1 MKRFTFLIY
10 KAYFLTVFSFSS
22 FQGLTVLSR
31 FLHLMTVMDRLIYVK
46 SALLITS
53 IQTDKVFLLQL
64 NVPLLISVRNRV
76 CVLITGYSIS
86 ITAMAEVY
94 LKWHHTFLFLFQA
107 ILTIADTTTDILTS
121 LEYRKRGHDKW
132 FAVSLSVTL
141 ITLTVLCIWS
151 IIATTSRAWEQ
162 DTDDESI
169 ANPDV
174 IFRSAGINVTLS
186 CLCMGPPL
194 HSLQLFFFCASRFK
208 ELWKS
213 KNGLRVE
220 KERLYYLYVHTLN
233 LKMVEGLLE
242 CAPQLIIQVYVM
254 LHYIS
259 KQNGDEISLTQW
271 ISAPISFLSLVWMFT
286 SMEFLREFANY
297 SMKFAHGVLIFL
309 SNAGTIAAR
318 TLAISFFTLL
328 FPWWVLLVF
337 FVHWF
342 IINLIGFWLWRSKRK
357 QDMFTFIFAYSPFYL
372 FAYNSYY
379 LRKLRGSAPFT
390 VAVQNISA
398 ISWNILFTV
407 ENIAMICAYTLHK
420 DGWFAVPPLVIVLIG
435 NVGGILL
442 KYMSWCCCFNEYST
456 ENETFRRP
464 VTIVLR

>member
-1 MKRFTFLIY
+1 
-10 KAYFLTVFSFSS
+10 
-22 FQGLTVLSR
+22 
-31 FLHLMTVMDRLIYVK
+31 
-46 SALLITS
+46 
-53 IQTDKVFLLQL
+53 
-64 NVPLLISVRNRV
+64 
-76 CVLITGYSIS
+76 
-86 ITAMAEVY
+86 MAEVY

-121 LEYRKRGHDKW
+121 LKYRELGHQKW
-132 FAVSLSVTL
+132 FAVSLSITL

-151 IIATTSRAWEQ
+151 IIATTSRAWAQ
-162 DTDDESI
+162 DTDDVERLEPT

-174 IFRSAGINVTLS
+174 IFRSTGINVTLS

-194 HSLQLFFFCASRFK
+194 HSLQLFFFCACRFK

-213 KNGLRVE
+213 KNGLLVE
-220 KERLYYLYVHTLN
+220 KDRLYYLYVHTLN

-242 CAPQLIIQVYVM
+242 CAPQLIIQVYAM
-254 LHYIS
+254 LHNIRES
-259 KQNGDEISLTQW
+259 SDKIAVIQW
-271 ISAPISFLSLVWMFT
+271 ISAPISFISLVWMFT

-297 SMKFAHGVLIFL
+297 RMKFAHGVLIFL

-318 TLAISFFTLL
+318 TLAIIFFTIR

-337 FVHWF
+337 FVHWV

-357 QDMFTFIFAYSPFYL
+357 QDIFTFIFAYSPFYL
-372 FAYNSYY
+372 FFYNSYY
-379 LRKLRGSAPFT
+379 LKRLRGSAPFT

-398 ISWNILFTV
+398 ISWHILFTV
-407 ENIAMICAYTLHK
+407 ENIAMIFAYYGTSDKSYARFRAPAL
-420 DGWFAVPPLVIVLIG
+420 AVVLIG
-435 NVGGILL
+435 NIGGIIL

-456 ENETFRRP
+456 ENENFRRP

>member
-1 MKRFTFLIY
+1 
-10 KAYFLTVFSFSS
+10 
-22 FQGLTVLSR
+22 
-31 FLHLMTVMDRLIYVK
+31 
-46 SALLITS
+46 
-53 IQTDKVFLLQL
+53 
-64 NVPLLISVRNRV
+64 
-76 CVLITGYSIS
+76 
-86 ITAMAEVY
+86 MAEVY

-121 LEYRKRGHDKW
+121 LKYRELGHQKW
-132 FAVSLSVTL
+132 FAVSLSITL

-151 IIATTSRAWEQ
+151 IIATTSRAWAQ
-162 DTDDESI
+162 DTDDVERLEPT

-174 IFRSAGINVTLS
+174 IFRSTGINVTLS

-194 HSLQLFFFCASRFK
+194 HSLQLFFFCACRFK

-213 KNGLRVE
+213 KNGLLVE
-220 KERLYYLYVHTLN
+220 KDRLYYLYVHTLN

-242 CAPQLIIQVYVM
+242 CAPQLIIQVYAM
-254 LHYIS
+254 LHNIRES
-259 KQNGDEISLTQW
+259 SDKIAVIQW
-271 ISAPISFLSLVWMFT
+271 ISAPISFISLVWMFT

-297 SMKFAHGVLIFL
+297 RMKFAHGVLIFL

-318 TLAISFFTLL
+318 TLAIIFFTIR

-337 FVHWF
+337 FVHWV

-357 QDMFTFIFAYSPFYL
+357 QDIFTFIFAYSPFYL
-372 FAYNSYY
+372 FFYNSHY
-379 LRKLRGSAPFT
+379 LKRLRGSAPFT

-398 ISWNILFTV
+398 ISWHILFTV
-407 ENIAMICAYTLHK
+407 ENIAMIFAYYGTSDKSYARFRAPAL
-420 DGWFAVPPLVIVLIG
+420 AVVLIG
-435 NVGGILL
+435 NIGGIIL

-456 ENETFRRP
+456 ENENFRRP

>member
-1 MKRFTFLIY
+1 
-10 KAYFLTVFSFSS
+10 
-22 FQGLTVLSR
+22 
-31 FLHLMTVMDRLIYVK
+31 
-46 SALLITS
+46 
-53 IQTDKVFLLQL
+53 
-64 NVPLLISVRNRV
+64 
-76 CVLITGYSIS
+76 
-86 ITAMAEVY
+86 MAEVY

-121 LEYRKRGHDKW
+121 LKYRELGHQKW
-132 FAVSLSVTL
+132 FAVSLSITL

-151 IIATTSRAWEQ
+151 IIATTSRAWAQ
-162 DTDDESI
+162 DTDDVERLEPT

-174 IFRSAGINVTLS
+174 IFRSTGINVTLS

-194 HSLQLFFFCASRFK
+194 HSLQLFFFCACRFK

-213 KNGLRVE
+213 KNGLLVE
-220 KERLYYLYVHTLN
+220 KDRLYYLYVHTLN

-242 CAPQLIIQVYVM
+242 CAPQLIIQVYAM
-254 LHYIS
+254 LHNIRES
-259 KQNGDEISLTQW
+259 SDKIAVIQW
-271 ISAPISFLSLVWMFT
+271 ISAPISFISLVWMFT

-297 SMKFAHGVLIFL
+297 RMKFAHGVLIFL

-318 TLAISFFTLL
+318 TLAIIFFTIR

-337 FVHWF
+337 FVHWV

-357 QDMFTFIFAYSPFYL
+357 QDIFTFIFAYSPFYL
-372 FAYNSYY
+372 FFYNSYY
-379 LRKLRGSAPFT
+379 LKRLRGSAPFT

-398 ISWNILFTV
+398 ISWHILFTV
-407 ENIAMICAYTLHK
+407 ENIAMIFAYYVTSDETDARFRAPAL
-420 DGWFAVPPLVIVLIG
+420 AVVLIG
-435 NVGGILL
+435 NIGGIIL

-456 ENETFRRP
+456 ENENFRRP

>member
-1 MKRFTFLIY
+1 MIDNRC
-10 KAYFLTVFSFSS
+10 
-22 FQGLTVLSR
+22 
-31 FLHLMTVMDRLIYVK
+31 
-46 SALLITS
+46 
-53 IQTDKVFLLQL
+53 
-64 NVPLLISVRNRV
+64 NVSLLISVRNRV
-76 CVLITGYSIS
+76 CVLIAGYSIS

-107 ILTIADTTTDILTS
+107 NLRIADTTTDILTS

-151 IIATTSRAWEQ
+151 IIATTSRAWEE

-194 HSLQLFFFCASRFK
+194 HSLQLFFFCACHFRM
-208 ELWKS
+208 LWKS
-213 KNGLRVE
+213 KNGFRVE

-242 CAPQLIIQVYVM
+242 SAPQLIIQVYIM
-254 LHYIS
+254 LHDYNS
-259 KQNGDEISLTQW
+259 EQSGDKISLIQW

-286 SMEFLREFANY
+286 AMEFLREFANY

-318 TLAISFFTLL
+318 TLAISCFTFC
-328 FPWWVLLVF
+328 FPWWVLLAF

-357 QDMFTFIFAYSPFYL
+357 QDMFMFIFAYSPFYL

-379 LRKLRGSAPFT
+379 LKRLRGSAPFT

-407 ENIAMICAYTLHK
+407 ENIAMICAYYFTLHEDK
-420 DGWFAVPPLVIVLIG
+420 WFAVPPLVIVLIG
-435 NVGGILL
+435 NIGGILL

-464 VTIVLR
+464 VTIVLE

>member
-1 MKRFTFLIY
+1 
-10 KAYFLTVFSFSS
+10 
-22 FQGLTVLSR
+22 
-31 FLHLMTVMDRLIYVK
+31 
-46 SALLITS
+46 
-53 IQTDKVFLLQL
+53 
-64 NVPLLISVRNRV
+64 
-76 CVLITGYSIS
+76 
-86 ITAMAEVY
+86 MAEVY

-121 LEYRKRGHDKW
+121 LKYRELGHQKW
-132 FAVSLSVTL
+132 FAVSLSITL

-151 IIATTSRAWEQ
+151 IIATTSRAWAQ
-162 DTDDESI
+162 DTDDVEQLEPT

-174 IFRSAGINVTLS
+174 IFRSTGINVTLS

-194 HSLQLFFFCASRFK
+194 HSLQLFFFCACRFK

-213 KNGLRVE
+213 KNGLLVE
-220 KERLYYLYVHTLN
+220 KDRLYYLYVHTLN

-254 LHYIS
+254 LYNIRES
-259 KQNGDEISLTQW
+259 IDKIAVIQW
-271 ISAPISFLSLVWMFT
+271 ISAPISFISLVWMFT

-297 SMKFAHGVLIFL
+297 RMKFAHGVLIFL

-318 TLAISFFTLL
+318 TLAIIFFTIV

-337 FVHWF
+337 FVHWV
-342 IINLIGFWLWRSKRK
+342 IINLIGFCLWRSKRK
-357 QDMFTFIFAYSPFYL
+357 QDIVTFIFAYSPFYL
-372 FAYNSYY
+372 FFYNSHY
-379 LRKLRGSAPFT
+379 LKRLRGSAPFT

-398 ISWNILFTV
+398 ISWHILFTV
-407 ENIAMICAYTLHK
+407 ENIAMIFAYYGTSDKSYARFRAPAL
-420 DGWFAVPPLVIVLIG
+420 AVVLIG
-435 NVGGILL
+435 NIGGIIL

-456 ENETFRRP
+456 ENEIFRRP

>member
-1 MKRFTFLIY
+1 
-10 KAYFLTVFSFSS
+10 
-22 FQGLTVLSR
+22 
-31 FLHLMTVMDRLIYVK
+31 
-46 SALLITS
+46 
-53 IQTDKVFLLQL
+53 
-64 NVPLLISVRNRV
+64 
-76 CVLITGYSIS
+76 
-86 ITAMAEVY
+86 MAEVH

-121 LEYRKRGHDKW
+121 LEYKERGHQKW
-132 FAVSLSVTL
+132 FAVSLSITL
-141 ITLTVLCIWS
+141 ITLTVLCVWS
-151 IIATTSRAWEQ
+151 IIATTSRTWAQ
-162 DTDDESI
+162 DTDDVERLEPT

-174 IFRSAGINVTLS
+174 IFRSTGINVTLS

-194 HSLQLFFFCASRFK
+194 HSLQLFFFCVCRFK

-213 KNGLRVE
+213 KNGLLVE
-220 KERLYYLYVHTLN
+220 KDRLYYLYVHTLN
-233 LKMVEGLLE
+233 LKMMEGLLE

-254 LHYIS
+254 LHGVES
-259 KQNGDEISLTQW
+259 GDKIALIQW

-318 TLAISFFTLL
+318 TLAIIFFTRL

-337 FVHWF
+337 FVHWL

-357 QDMFTFIFAYSPFYL
+357 QDMFIFIFAYSPFYL
-372 FAYNSYY
+372 FVYNSYY
-379 LRKLRGSAPFT
+379 LKKLRGSAPFT

-398 ISWNILFTV
+398 ISWHILFTV
-407 ENIAMICAYTLHK
+407 ENIAMITAYYLASHE
-420 DGWFAVPPLVIVLIG
+420 DDRFGVPALVIVLIG
-435 NVGGILL
+435 NVGGLFL
-442 KYMSWCCCFNEYST
+442 KCMSWCCCFNEYST

-464 VTIVLR
+464 MTIVLK